1 MSKEKEFYDFY
12 MTVRKRNHL
21 RRELKEVYGGKTTL
35 KIYQEREGQDKLII
49 SEEEE
54 DKLIISEEEEDKE
67 EVYERALYQLR
78 AYNDKKKGR
87 KK

>member
-21 RRELKEVYGGKTTL
+21 RRELRENYQGKTRL
-35 KIYQEREGQDKLII
+35 DIYQTREGRDKLII

-54 DKLIISEEEEDKE
+54 DSE
-67 EVYERALYQLR
+67 EVYERALYQLKHFNEKR
-78 AYNDKKKGR
+78 DR

>member
-21 RRELKEVYGGKTTL
+21 RRELKETYQGKTKL
-35 KIYQEREGQDKLII
+35 DIYQTREGRDKLII

-54 DKLIISEEEEDKE
+54 DSE
-67 EVYERALYQLR
+67 EVYERALYQLKHFNEKR
-78 AYNDKKKGR
+78 DAKCTK
-87 KK
+87 

>member
-21 RRELKEVYGGKTTL
+21 RRELKETYQGKTKL
-35 KIYQEREGQDKLII
+35 EIYQTREGRDKLII

-54 DKLIISEEEEDKE
+54 DPE
-67 EVYERALYQLR
+67 EVYERALYQLKHF
-78 AYNDKKKGR
+78 NDKKGR
-87 KK
+87 K

>member
-21 RRELKEVYGGKTTL
+21 RRELKETYQGKTKL
-35 KIYQEREGQDKLII
+35 DIYQIREGKDKLTI

-54 DKLIISEEEEDKE
+54 DSE
-67 EVYERALYQLR
+67 EVYERALYQLKHFNEKR
-78 AYNDKKKGR
+78 ERKKK
-87 KK
+87 

>member
-21 RRELKEVYGGKTTL
+21 RRELKETYQGETKL
-35 KIYQEREGQDKLII
+35 DIYQTREGKDKLII
-49 SEEEE
+49 SEADE
-54 DKLIISEEEEDKE
+54 DSE
-67 EVYERALYQLR
+67 EVYERALYQLK

-87 KK
+87 KKK

>member
-54 DKLIISEEEEDKE
+54 DKEG
-67 EVYERALYQLR
+67 VYERALYQLR

-87 KK
+87 KKK